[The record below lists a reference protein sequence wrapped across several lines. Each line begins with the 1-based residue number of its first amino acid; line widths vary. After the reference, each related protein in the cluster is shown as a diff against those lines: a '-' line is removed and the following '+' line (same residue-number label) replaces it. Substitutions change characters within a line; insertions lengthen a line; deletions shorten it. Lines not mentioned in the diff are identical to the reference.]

1 MSDIPRHYTTEFAAN
16 WDHLVQQTLSKTR
29 ECVMVEAV
37 EGKEK
42 SFSQFGAVEM
52 QRVSQ
57 RAGQT
62 RITDVPTGKRWLRP
76 YPLDTAAIF
85 DEWDEAFLGEV
96 VLPTSATVV
105 AHANAYNRA
114 VDRTIIE
121 SAIGTN
127 YTGDSG
133 LEPVVLPA
141 GQTVRVGYVD
151 SGADV
156 NSGLTVAKL
165 RQAKFIL
172 DNNEADDDGRYLAYT
187 AKQLQDLLRS
197 VEIGSYD
204 YNDIKALV
212 DGKVEKFMGFTFK
225 RVSSLIM
232 PIDDLTGVRTCVFWH
247 KSGIKLADS
256 GRTTHIDVRPD
267 LSHALQIRSV
277 AALGGTRTEEKKV
290 GIIYCDEVL

>member
-1 MSDIPRHYTTEFAAN
+1 
-16 WDHLVQQTLSKTR
+16 
-29 ECVMVEAV
+29 MVEAV

-133 LEPVVLPA
+133 LDPDGAAWLA
-141 GQTVRVGYVD
+141 NRATSAYVE
-151 SGADV
+151 SGAAV
-156 NSGLTVAKL
+156 NSGLTIAKL
-165 RQAKFIL
+165 RQAKIHPRR
-172 DNNEADDDGRYLAYT
+172 NNEVRRRRTLSRLLGEATPGLAPISIGGRQLRLQRHQGAGRRQGGEVHGLHLQAGVEPDHAY
-187 AKQLQDLLRS
+187 R
-197 VEIGSYD
+197 
-204 YNDIKALV
+204 
-212 DGKVEKFMGFTFK
+212 
-225 RVSSLIM
+225 
-232 PIDDLTGVRTCVFWH
+232 
-247 KSGIKLADS
+247 
-256 GRTTHIDVRPD
+256 RPD
-267 LSHALQIRSV
+267 RACGHACS
-277 AALGGTRTEEKKV
+277 GTSRASSSPTRAVRRTST
-290 GIIYCDEVL
+290 